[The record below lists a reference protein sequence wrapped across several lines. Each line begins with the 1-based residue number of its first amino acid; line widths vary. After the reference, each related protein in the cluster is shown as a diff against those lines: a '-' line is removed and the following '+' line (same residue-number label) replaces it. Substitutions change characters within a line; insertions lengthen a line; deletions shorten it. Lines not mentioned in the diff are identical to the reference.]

1 MRCVDFITS
10 FRQGKGRE
18 FRMRKIFTLIEL
30 LIVIAIIAILA
41 SILLPSLN
49 KARGRAKLTSCL
61 NNMRQ
66 VGTSFQF
73 YADENR
79 GMIMLWWSAYT
90 ETDYREYTYVKAL
103 TGYGV
108 DPTRALQEIYTRRFH
123 CPAAYRAWNG
133 TDYSY
138 ISSYHLKTVY
148 AVSLN
153 RSDWLP
159 IMAPAPE
166 GDNIVVQLTRI
177 PKLEREYAG
186 SLNLPGM
193 RLPLISESVHTGY
206 PDLQYY
212 SFRRLSSS
220 VSGLDLNTHGGRVNY
235 LLSDGSAH
243 TGERAL
249 LRKKFGIHQG
259 VLNGTIID
267 L

>member
-1 MRCVDFITS
+1 MRCVNFITS

-108 DPTRALQEIYTRRFH
+108 DPTR
-123 CPAAYRAWNG
+123 
-133 TDYSY
+133 
-138 ISSYHLKTVY
+138 
-148 AVSLN
+148 SL
-153 RSDWLP
+153 
-159 IMAPAPE
+159 
-166 GDNIVVQLTRI
+166 QLT
-177 PKLEREYAG
+177 PQTA
-186 SLNLPGM
+186 
-193 RLPLISESVHTGY
+193 
-206 PDLQYY
+206 
-212 SFRRLSSS
+212 
-220 VSGLDLNTHGGRVNY
+220 
-235 LLSDGSAH
+235 DGK
-243 TGERAL
+243 
-249 LRKKFGIHQG
+249 LRKMPGSSG
-259 VLNGTIID
+259 R
-267 L
+267 